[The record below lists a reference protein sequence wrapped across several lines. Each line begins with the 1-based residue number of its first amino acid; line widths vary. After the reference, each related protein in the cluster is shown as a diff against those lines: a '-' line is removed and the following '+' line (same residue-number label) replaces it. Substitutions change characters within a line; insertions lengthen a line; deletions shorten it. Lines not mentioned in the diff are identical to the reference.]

1 MTFTY
6 KGYDKSGKR
15 VKGAITAPDI
25 VSAKEQ
31 LRYRN
36 ILVES
41 IKPKRQLFTRPIPP
55 ALIAALGRNLSLY
68 LKAGISLNR
77 GLHLVAENFPQKS
90 KQHAF
95 LEEITRHIE
104 SGGSF
109 YDALAAQSVYTVP
122 PYFLHTIKVAQKS
135 GNLEMVLQELSDYV
149 QEQEKIK
156 RDVVKAFIYPSFIL
170 LIAVAM
176 INFMLTTIIPKI
188 VDMFESTGSEL
199 PASTRITLALSH
211 FFQAYSGLMLL
222 IATALVAGLVLS
234 WKQNEKF
241 GCFMDRLVLK
251 IPLFGDMVVFMELGR
266 FGRVMALLL
275 QSGVPFTQA
284 LNYAAQTIGNRYLQ
298 KLFGKIASQI
308 VEGKSF
314 TQAVRENV
322 KNKEIPNDFIN
333 AVALGEKSSHLAF
346 SLKSLAE
353 LYARQNRDRIE
364 VMLALLE
371 PVLML
376 AIGGIIGFL
385 VISMLLPI
393 FSISLES
400 G

>member
-1 MTFTY
+1 MTFRY
-6 KGYDKSGKR
+6 KGYDASGKR
-15 VKGAITAPDI
+15 IKGVITAATI
-25 VSAKEQ
+25 EEAKEQ
-31 LRYRN
+31 LRHSGILLEAIGVRRN
-36 ILVES
+36 
-41 IKPKRQLFTRPIPP
+41 LFTGELP
-55 ALIAALGRNLSLY
+55 AALTVALGRNLSLY
-68 LKAGISLNR
+68 LKAGISLPR
-77 GLHLVAENFPQKS
+77 GLHLVAENYPKNS
-90 KQHAF
+90 KQRNF
-95 LEEITRHIE
+95 LEEVARHIE

-109 YDALAAQSVYTVP
+109 YDALAAQSIYTVP
-122 PYFLHTIKVAQKS
+122 PFFLQTVKVAQKS
-135 GNLEMVLQELSDYV
+135 GNLEMVLMELADYV

-188 VDMFESTGSEL
+188 VDMFEATKSEL
-199 PASTRITLALSH
+199 PTATKITLALSN
-211 FFQAYSGLMLL
+211 FFQTYSWLILTVTILL
-222 IATALVAGLVLS
+222 IVVVAVS
-234 WKQNEKF
+234 WKRVERF
-241 GCFMDRLVLK
+241 GYTMDRMVLK
-251 IPLFGDMVVFMELGR
+251 IPLFGDMITSMELGR

-275 QSGVPFTQA
+275 QSGVPFAQA
-284 LNYAAQTIGNRYLQ
+284 LNYAAQTVSNRYLQ
-298 KLFGKIASQI
+298 KLFGRIATQI

-322 KNKEIPNDFIN
+322 KHREIPNDFIN

-346 SLKSLAE
+346 SLKSLSE
-353 LYARQNRDRIE
+353 LYAQQNRDRIE

-376 AIGGIIGFL
+376 VIGGIIGFL

-393 FSISLES
+393 FSISIE